1 MSKALRKFATYFL
14 FGLTQFFA
22 ANVFGQDKAYLF
34 GTISDSLN
42 RPIEDV
48 NIQIVSTKIT
58 GNSDK
63 NGKYTLQVPAN
74 SQLTLVF
81 TYVGRPPKKIELQ
94 ALEKGEKKELD
105 VKMDFGVSLRV
116 FVVSEEKDRDKV
128 SMYTIDPKKASILA
142 NVSGSFEQILKTLPG
157 VSSNNELSSQYNVR
171 GGNYDENLIY
181 VNDIEIY
188 RPFLPRSGQQEGL
201 SFIHTE
207 LVQNVKFSAGGFEAR
222 YGDKM
227 SSVLDIKYKD
237 PKKFGA
243 SATVSLL
250 GLQTHVEGA
259 SKDLRFTWLLGARY
273 WSNAY
278 VLGTF
283 DVQGDYQP
291 KFYDVQTLLN
301 WHLTDNLTLSV
312 LGSFAS
318 NKYYFVPQNRQTTF
332 GTVNRAYQLNI
343 FFDGADLMEYQTGMA
358 AATLN
363 YKLNHKTQLKLI
375 GSSFYSNENEIFTV
389 EGAYRLSDIETD
401 LGSDNFARARSLRGV
416 GYFINNARNA
426 VVARVNNIGHRGF
439 HSAGKNTLQWGAFLQ
454 TETINDRLH
463 EWYYDDSAGF
473 SRPKLDSNGN
483 FELNSYL
490 STRLSL
496 STYRL
501 SAYAQ
506 NTQVLNKTYN
516 ATITYG
522 IRINNWSYN
531 QQTVLSP
538 RIQFAFEPN
547 KKFNKLLKE
556 SKSDSKPKKDWLIK
570 AAYGWYYQPPFYR
583 ELRDFNGQLN
593 PNIKAQR
600 AIHYVVGGDMNFT
613 AWNRPFKFIG
623 EVYYKQLDFLIP
635 YEIDNVRIRY
645 FANNNSSG
653 YASGIDL
660 RVNGEFVKGA
670 ESWASLSVMKTQ
682 EKITDAIDAQGNAI
696 TPSFIPRP
704 TDQRVNFAIFFQDYL
719 RKNPKLRMN
728 LNLVYGSGLP
738 FGVPDRNRYNDLNR
752 IPSYRRVDLGINRVL
767 IEEDTRKRDNFWRKN
782 IQSAWIGIEVFN
794 LLGVNNTISYIWIE
808 DVTAARYA
816 VPNYLTNRRVNIKMQ
831 LRF

>member
-1 MSKALRKFATYFL
+1 MNKLTQSFLIGIFLLFALPSLAQQKATL
-14 FGLTQFFA
+14 FG
-22 ANVFGQDKAYLF
+22 VV
-34 GTISDSLN
+34 SDTLEN
-42 RPIEDV
+42 AIADV
-48 NIQIVSTKIT
+48 NIQVLPTSIT
-58 GNSDK
+58 GMSDQR
-63 NGKYTLQVPAN
+63 GVFSLQVPSN
-74 SQLTLVF
+74 ITFTLVF
-81 TYVGRPPKKIELQ
+81 TYVGRPPKKVEIR
-94 ALEKGEKKELD
+94 ALDPGEKFRLNVQLE
-105 VKMDFGVSLRV
+105 FGVSLKT
-116 FVVSEEKDRDKV
+116 FVVSEERDREKV
-128 SMYTIDPKKASILA
+128 SMYTIDPKKVSTLA

-243 SATVSLL
+243 SATASLL

-259 SKDLRFTWLLGARY
+259 SKDLRFTYLIGARY

-291 KFYDVQTLLN
+291 TFYDVQTLLN
-301 WHLTDNLTLSV
+301 FHLKDNLSLSV
-312 LGSFAS
+312 LGSYAR
-318 NKYYFVPQNRQTTF
+318 NKYYFVPQNRETTF
-332 GTVNRAYQLNI
+332 GTVNRAYSLNI
-343 FFDGADLMEYQTGMA
+343 FFEGSDLLEYQTGMG
-358 AATLN
+358 AATLDYQPGN
-363 YKLNHKTQLKLI
+363 KTRLKLI
-375 GSSFYSNENEIFTV
+375 ASTFYSNENEIFTV

-401 LGSDNFARARSLRGV
+401 LGSDNFAQARSLRGV
-416 GYFINNARNA
+416 GYFITNARNA
-426 VVARVNNIGHRGF
+426 VVSQVSNIGHRGY
-439 HSAGKNTLQWGAFLQ
+439 HTLGNHNLQWGAFVQ
-454 TETINDRLH
+454 TEKIQDKLH
-463 EWYYDDSAGF
+463 EWYYDDSSGF
-473 SRPKLDSNGN
+473 SRPPIDTNGN

-490 STRLSL
+490 STRLNLESYRMNGYLQNSQTL
-496 STYRL
+496 SK
-501 SAYAQ
+501 S
-506 NTQVLNKTYN
+506 YN
-516 ATITYG
+516 ATLTYG
-522 IRINNWSYN
+522 LRFNYWSYN
-531 QQTVLSP
+531 QQIVVSP
-538 RIQFAFEPN
+538 RVQFGFEPN
-547 KKFNKLLKE
+547 RKYNRQVREAKDGRKLRR
-556 SKSDSKPKKDWLIK
+556 DWLLK

-583 ELRDFNGQLN
+583 ELRDFNGVLN

-600 AIHYVVGGDMNFT
+600 AIHYVAGGDMNFT

-623 EVYYKQLDFLIP
+623 EVYYKKLDNLIP

-653 YASGIDL
+653 YATGVDF

-670 ESWASLSVMKTQ
+670 ESWASLSILKTQ
-682 EKITDAIDAQGNAI
+682 EKITGALDAQGNPI
-696 TPSFIPRP
+696 TPSYVPRP
-704 TDQRVNFAIFFQDYL
+704 TDQRVNFAIYFQDYL

-738 FGVPDRNRYNDLNR
+738 FGVPDQNRYNDIYR
-752 IPSYRRVDLGINRVL
+752 MPSYRRVDLGINRVL
-767 IEEDTRKRDNFWRKN
+767 IAEDNKERDNFWKKN
-782 IQSAWIGIEVFN
+782 IQSAWVGLEVFN

-808 DVTAARYA
+808 DVSANRYA
-816 VPNYLTNRRVNIKMQ
+816 VPNYLTNRRVNIKFMA
-831 LRF
+831 RF

>member
-1 MSKALRKFATYFL
+1 
-14 FGLTQFFA
+14 
-22 ANVFGQDKAYLF
+22 
-34 GTISDSLN
+34 
-42 RPIEDV
+42 
-48 NIQIVSTKIT
+48 
-58 GNSDK
+58 
-63 NGKYTLQVPAN
+63 
-74 SQLTLVF
+74 
-81 TYVGRPPKKIELQ
+81 
-94 ALEKGEKKELD
+94 
-105 VKMDFGVSLRV
+105 
-116 FVVSEEKDRDKV
+116 
-128 SMYTIDPKKASILA
+128 LA

-243 SATVSLL
+243 SATASLL

-259 SKDLRFTWLLGARY
+259 SKDLRFTYLIGARY

-291 KFYDVQTLLN
+291 TFYDVQTLLN
-301 WHLTDNLTLSV
+301 FHLKDNLSLSV
-312 LGSFAS
+312 LGSYAR
-318 NKYYFVPQNRQTTF
+318 NKYYFVPQNRETTF
-332 GTVNRAYQLNI
+332 GTVNRAYSLNI
-343 FFDGADLMEYQTGMA
+343 FFEGSDLLEYQTGMG
-358 AATLN
+358 AATLDYQPGN
-363 YKLNHKTQLKLI
+363 KTRLKLI
-375 GSSFYSNENEIFTV
+375 ASTFYSNENEIFTV

-401 LGSDNFARARSLRGV
+401 LGSDNFAQARSLRGV
-416 GYFINNARNA
+416 GYFITNARNA
-426 VVARVNNIGHRGF
+426 VVSQVSNIGHRGY
-439 HSAGKNTLQWGAFLQ
+439 HTLGNHNLQWGAFVQ
-454 TETINDRLH
+454 TEKIQDKLH
-463 EWYYDDSAGF
+463 EWYYDDSSGF
-473 SRPKLDSNGN
+473 SRPPIDTNGN

-490 STRLSL
+490 STRLNLESYRMNGYLQNSQTL
-496 STYRL
+496 SK
-501 SAYAQ
+501 S
-506 NTQVLNKTYN
+506 YN
-516 ATITYG
+516 ATLTYG
-522 IRINNWSYN
+522 LRFNYWSYN
-531 QQTVLSP
+531 QQIVVSP
-538 RIQFAFEPN
+538 RVQFGFEPN
-547 KKFNKLLKE
+547 RKYNRQVREAKDGRKLRR
-556 SKSDSKPKKDWLIK
+556 DWLLK

-583 ELRDFNGQLN
+583 ELRDFNGVLN

-600 AIHYVVGGDMNFT
+600 AIHYVAGGDMNFT

-623 EVYYKQLDFLIP
+623 EVYYKKLDNLIP

-653 YASGIDL
+653 YATGVDF

-670 ESWASLSVMKTQ
+670 ESWASLSILKTQ
-682 EKITDAIDAQGNAI
+682 EKITGALDAQGNPI
-696 TPSFIPRP
+696 TPSYVPRP
-704 TDQRVNFAIFFQDYL
+704 TDQRVNFAIYFQDYL

-738 FGVPDRNRYNDLNR
+738 FGVPDQNRYNDIYR
-752 IPSYRRVDLGINRVL
+752 MPSYRRVDLGINRVL
-767 IEEDTRKRDNFWRKN
+767 IAEDNKERDNFWKKN
-782 IQSAWIGIEVFN
+782 IQSAWVGLEVFN

-808 DVTAARYA
+808 DVSANRYA
-816 VPNYLTNRRVNIKMQ
+816 VPNYLTNRRVNIKFMA
-831 LRF
+831 RF

>member
-1 MSKALRKFATYFL
+1 MRNYIACFL
-14 FGLTQFFA
+14 FGLTQLLIA
-22 ANVFGQDKAYLF
+22 DVKAQEKATLF

-48 NIQIVSTKIT
+48 NIQIFPSNAT

-63 NGKYTLQVPAN
+63 FGYYSFQVPAGTA
-74 SQLTLVF
+74 LTIIF
-81 TYVGRPPKKIELQ
+81 TYVGRPPRKIDVAPLQ
-94 ALEKGEKKELD
+94 KGEKHKLD
-105 VKMDFGVSLRV
+105 VKMDYGVSLRV

-237 PKKFGA
+237 PKKFAA

-283 DVQGDYQP
+283 DIKGDYQP
-291 KFYDVQTLLN
+291 KFYDFQTLLN
-301 WHLTDNLTLSV
+301 WHLTDKLTLSA

-358 AATLN
+358 AATLD

-416 GYFINNARNA
+416 GYFINNARNY
-426 VVARVNNIGHRGF
+426 VIARVNNIGHRGF
-439 HSAGKNTLQWGAFLQ
+439 HSAGKNTLQWGAFIQ
-454 TETINDRLH
+454 TEAVNDKLH
-463 EWYYDDSAGF
+463 EWYYDDSSGF
-473 SRPKLDSNGN
+473 SRPKIDTNGN
-483 FELNSYL
+483 FELSNYL
-490 STRLSL
+490 STRLL
-496 STYRL
+496 LETYRL
-501 SAYAQ
+501 SGYFQ
-506 NTQVLNKTYN
+506 NTQVLNKNNN

-522 IRINNWSYN
+522 IRMNYWSYN
-531 QQTVLSP
+531 QQTVVSP
-538 RIQFAFEPN
+538 RAQFSFEPN
-547 KKFNKLLKE
+547 KRYNRLLREQKLDK
-556 SKSDSKPKKDWLIK
+556 KVRKDWLLK
-570 AAYGWYYQPPFYR
+570 FAYGWYYQPPFYR
-583 ELRDFNGQLN
+583 ELRNFDGVLN

-600 AIHYVVGGDMNFT
+600 AIHYVMGGDMNFV

-623 EVYYKQLDFLIP
+623 ELYYKQLDFLVP

-653 YASGIDL
+653 YASGVDL
-660 RVNGEFVKGA
+660 RINGEFVKGA
-670 ESWASLSVMKTQ
+670 ESWASISVMKTQ
-682 EKITDAIDAQGNAI
+682 EKITDAVDGQGNAI
-696 TPSFIPRP
+696 TPTYIPRP

-752 IPSYRRVDLGINRVL
+752 IPSYRRVDLGINRVI
-767 IEEDTRKRDNFWRKN
+767 IEEDAKKRDNFWRKN

-831 LRF
+831 MRF